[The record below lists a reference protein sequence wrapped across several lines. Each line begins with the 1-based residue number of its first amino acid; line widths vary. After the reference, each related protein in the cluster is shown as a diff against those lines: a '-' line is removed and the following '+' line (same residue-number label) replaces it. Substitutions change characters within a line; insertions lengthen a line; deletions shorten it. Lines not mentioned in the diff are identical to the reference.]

1 MSNFT
6 NKSGKTDF
14 GLVDPT
20 QIIRPGANRTGG
32 IVPQSIQLESKDRT
46 ASARTTDPKVLNLPA
61 PPTTPQKRHAVTGRF
76 VKK

>member
-20 QIIRPGANRTGG
+20 QIIRPGPNRVGS
-32 IVPQSIQLESKDRT
+32 VLPQAITLESKDRV
-46 ASARTTDPKVLNLPA
+46 SKPVVDPKSINLPA
-61 PPTTPQKRHAVTGRF
+61 PPTTPRGRHPVTGRF